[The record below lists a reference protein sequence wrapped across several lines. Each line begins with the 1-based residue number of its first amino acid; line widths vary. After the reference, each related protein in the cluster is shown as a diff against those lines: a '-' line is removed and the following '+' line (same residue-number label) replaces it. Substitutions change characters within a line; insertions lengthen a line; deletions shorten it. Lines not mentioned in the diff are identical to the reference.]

1 MPFVDLEDRLRIQ
14 NDLIK
19 RGGLIGRGAF
29 GFVYEAVCRPRGQAN
44 PRNVALKM
52 LQPISPGLNADDATV
67 SAFEAAKAKWDRDP
81 QQYASKSY
89 CSARQELSVLIHLKH
104 GHIVPLV
111 GICVNPLAIVLEL
124 APLGALDQ
132 QLKHY
137 RRSGDKL
144 PAKTCQLV
152 ILQIAKALEYLHQ
165 QHIIYRDLKSENV
178 LVWQFPEPFSK
189 DNIASPRKMKRD
201 QEVHVKLA
209 DYGISRATLP
219 TGAKGFGGTEGFM
232 APEIVK
238 YNGEEEYT
246 EKVDCFSF
254 GMFVY
259 ELLTL
264 QQPFTGYETVK
275 ELILGKLMLISKV
288 CFKV

>member
-1 MPFVDLEDRLRIQ
+1 M
-14 NDLIK
+14 
-19 RGGLIGRGAF
+19 
-29 GFVYEAVCRPRGQAN
+29 
-44 PRNVALKM
+44 
-52 LQPISPGLNADDATV
+52 
-67 SAFEAAKAKWDRDP
+67 
-81 QQYASKSY
+81 
-89 CSARQELSVLIHLKH
+89 
-104 GHIVPLV
+104 
-111 GICVNPLAIVLEL
+111 
-124 APLGALDQ
+124 GALDQ

-144 PAKTCQLV
+144 AAKSCQVV
-152 ILQIAKALEYLHQ
+152 ILQVAKALEYLHQ

-189 DNIASPRKMKRD
+189 EVLASPRKMKRD

-209 DYGISRATLP
+209 DYGISRPTLP

-275 ELILGKLMLISKV
+275 ELILGKLCK
-288 CFKV
+288 